1 MKKIFLIAVTSLIS
15 TTLLAQTRGYA
26 VNEIRI
32 KDGNDNEI
40 LEAYEKVQEDVKLIN
55 GNAALQRIWK

>member
-1 MKKIFLIAVTSLIS
+1 MSLV
-15 TTLLAQTRGYA
+15 LLALIRGTA

-40 LEAYEKVQEDVKLIN
+40 LEAYEKFK
-55 GNAALQRIWK
+55 RM

>member
-1 MKKIFLIAVTSLIS
+1 MKKIFLIAATSLIS
-15 TTLLAQTRGYA
+15 TALLAQTRGYA

-40 LEAYEKVQEDVKLIN
+40 AEAYEKAMEEVKLSN
-55 GNAALQRIWK
+55 GFGRELTME